1 MQIEK
6 VERIFSKRLFLIKK
20 MELGKHIPKQIIKML
35 NLLICIWW
43 GFKNFV
49 YTAGCNWYQDFKT
62 NVDLASENLKLLPF
76 FNLQQLV
83 LSVLGAC
90 LSIFL
95 YELFSVLDFDFHPF
109 VTCSVS
115 FMQDDVTVAVC
126 LLLSSVRL
134 FATPSTSPPG
144 SSVRGIIQAR
154 IQEWVVIPFS
164 RGSSRPRDQTQVSC
178 IAGEPLEPPG
188 KPIKVVSSFKIKRTY
203 RFM

>member
-1 MQIEK
+1 
-6 VERIFSKRLFLIKK
+6 

-49 YTAGCNWYQDFKT
+49 YTAGCNWYKDFKT
-62 NVDLASENLKLLPF
+62 NLDLASENLKLLPF

-90 LSIFL
+90 LSVFL

-126 LLLSSVRL
+126 LLLSSVQL
-134 FATPSTSPPG
+134 FTTPSTSPPG
-144 SSVRGIIQAR
+144 SSVRGILQAR
-154 IQEWVVIPFS
+154 ILEWVAIPFS
-164 RGSSRPRDQTQVSC
+164 RGSSWPRDQTQVSY
-178 IAGEPLEPPG
+178 IAGEFFTTWVVKNLLEPPG